1 MKLKLASIQDL
12 FLMITL
18 FFSARYL
25 LIKNNSPL
33 KTSLNLFCFLPV
45 SMSFSMDPYFF
56 FFLAL
61 SVLEIWDCPVP
72 ALHGFFFLPL
82 NHSCPSI
89 NILVLSVP

>member
-12 FLMITL
+12 LLMLAL

-56 FFLAL
+56 FFLSPL
-61 SVLEIWDCPVP
+61 CFRNMGLPCPCS
-72 ALHGFFFLPL
+72 AWLFFLPL
-82 NHSCPSI
+82 NPSI